1 MLISFTLNNPGGQN
15 LNLFSSSFFIHRS
28 DRFMILPPREVST
41 VEEEVRPRPASLR
54 QQPKRRFST
63 YIPSTSDMCHQQ
75 PSTSSVVQ
83 PQQQQPPISL
93 RLKRI
98 SDPIADTEKMPPP
111 KISKIMV
118 KKASPVASTA
128 STTTV
133 ATPAVTTATT
143 LTMPKPM
150 PMPNPIEK
158 VDLNALGLIYLCFH
172 CEHQTD
178 NFDAIHAHWL
188 KVHKKGEDP
197 TTKRFC
203 YRLTKQVRCVY
214 CLSNCSSS
222 NNSSIFSYQTIRKHM
237 ASQHKNCPYAYVKH
251 NPTKTANEP
260 MECGQCA
267 KIMPTIADL
276 QMHFDAKHK
285 NLQKPTTSS
294 IDPLPIINDATLNA
308 LLEQGDQGTFK
319 CAYCSCF
326 YSCRYDYDQHHRE
339 DHRLIPQKYE
349 LNGKY
354 VIKYG
359 CFVCPQ
365 IKTDEAAAIEH
376 IRAHF
381 PIGYQ
386 CQYCPTQ
393 FKFLSAIVPHH
404 ATAHDANLPV
414 RFKLICTQ
422 DHFIACTQL
431 ILTFSNGLTLQ
442 WGDVMNTKFGGEN
455 RLRKW
460 VGSLIEQQ
468 NQQQLKAYNE
478 VIKSKD
484 FTGNGSGAGGSSGAP
499 GMNAGKIGH
508 RRQTHL

>member
-1 MLISFTLNNPGGQN
+1 MTIDKPKWPNSHIFSLIRFTY
-15 LNLFSSSFFIHRS
+15 RS
-28 DRFMILPPREVST
+28 DRFVILPPREVST
-41 VEEEVRPRPASLR
+41 ATATSEEEVRPRPASLR

-63 YIPSTSDMCHQQ
+63 YIPSTNDMCQQ
-75 PSTSSVVQ
+75 PSTAQ

-93 RLKRI
+93 RFKRI

-111 KISKIMV
+111 KISKITV
-118 KKASPVASTA
+118 KKAMPAVSTA
-128 STTTV
+128 PPTTI
-133 ATPAVTTATT
+133 AMPTATT
-143 LTMPKPM
+143 TAPTMPKPM
-150 PMPNPIEK
+150 LMPNPMSMEK
-158 VDLNALGLIYLCFH
+158 VDLNALGLIYLCYH

-214 CLSNCSSS
+214 CPNDDSSS
-222 NNSSIFSYQTIRKHM
+222 SSSSIFTYQTIRKHLT
-237 ASQHKNCPYAYVKH
+237 SNHKNCPYAYAKR
-251 NPTKTANEP
+251 NPSNAPNKP
-260 MECGQCA
+260 MECGQCG
-267 KIMPTIADL
+267 KVMPTIADL
-276 QMHFDAKHK
+276 QMHFEAKHK
-285 NLQKPTTSS
+285 SLQKPTPSS
-294 IDPLPIINDATLNA
+294 IDPLPMINDATLNA

-339 DHRLIPQKYE
+339 DHRMIPQKYE

-359 CFVCPQ
+359 CYVCPQ

-431 ILTFSNGLTLQ
+431 ILTFSNGLTLL
-442 WGDVMNTKFGGEN
+442 WGDVMNTKFGGES

-484 FTGNGSGAGGSSGAP
+484 FTGNGPDAGGSSGGP
-499 GMNAGKIGH
+499 GMIAGKIGH

>member
-1 MLISFTLNNPGGQN
+1 M
-15 LNLFSSSFFIHRS
+15 
-28 DRFMILPPREVST
+28 

-63 YIPSTSDMCHQQ
+63 YIPSTNDMCQQ
-75 PSTSSVVQ
+75 PSTSSVAQ
-83 PQQQQPPISL
+83 PQQQQQPPISL
-93 RLKRI
+93 RFKRI

-111 KISKIMV
+111 KINKITI
-118 KKASPVASTA
+118 KKAMPVASTA
-128 STTTV
+128 SAPTV
-133 ATPAVTTATT
+133 AIPTA
-143 LTMPKPM
+143 MSM
-150 PMPNPIEK
+150 DK
-158 VDLNALGLIYLCFH
+158 VDLNALGLVYLCYH
-172 CEHQTD
+172 CEHQSD

-214 CLSNCSSS
+214 CPNDGG
-222 NNSSIFSYQTIRKHM
+222 SIFSYQTIRKHLM
-237 ASQHKNCPYAYVKH
+237 SSHKNSPYAYAKYDPSYAVNK
-251 NPTKTANEP
+251 P

-267 KIMPTIADL
+267 KVMPTIADL

-285 NLQKPTTSS
+285 GLQKPTPSS

-319 CAYCSCF
+319 CAHCSCF
-326 YSCRYDYDQHHRE
+326 YSCRYDYEQHHRE
-339 DHRLIPQKYE
+339 DHRMIPQKYE

-404 ATAHDANLPV
+404 ATAHDTNLPV

-431 ILTFSNGLTLQ
+431 ILTFSNGLTLL
-442 WGDVMNTKFGGEN
+442 WGDVMNTKFGGEI

-460 VGSLIEQQ
+460 VGSLIDQQ

-478 VIKSKD
+478 VIKTKD
-484 FTGNGSGAGGSSGAP
+484 GARGGADASGSSRAS
-499 GMNAGKIGH
+499 GMAGKIGH
-508 RRQTHL
+508 RRQTHM